1 MQGAEFGL
9 GFSRVQ
15 ISRVDAGMV
24 ATLQMQLRP
33 RPEDIVKL
41 KAPLGQLL
49 TGEPEEAIP
58 KLLQLIEREKPSKL
72 VTVGDVVSRET
83 WKARVRVNLRIVD
96 HRVMRNQVDPTDFPA
111 MATYRARN
119 PAGVITVEA
128 WNTVRRGMKERE
140 AVIVVDGEEDLL
152 TLPAIV
158 ESPDDAFVVYG
169 QPSEGLVVV
178 TATAAK
184 KREILEMMNAM
195 QVRR

>member
-1 MQGAEFGL
+1 
-9 GFSRVQ
+9 
-15 ISRVDAGMV
+15 MV
-24 ATLQMQLRP
+24 GTRQMQLRP

-58 KLLQLIEREKPSKL
+58 KLLRLIEREKPSKL

-83 WKARVRVNLRIVD
+83 WKAGLRVNLRIVD
-96 HRVMRNQVDPTDFPA
+96 HKVMRNRVDPTEFPS

-119 PAGVITVEA
+119 PAGVITMEA
-128 WNTVRRGMKERE
+128 WNTVKRGMKERE

-178 TATAAK
+178 TATAAR
-184 KREILEMMNAM
+184 KREILEVMNAM